1 MLTDFGR
8 ILIFFLIGAVF
19 VAGGLIGSWVLRP
32 KRWYPQKLSTYEC
45 GEEPVGES
53 WIKFNIRFYVV
64 ALIFLIFE
72 VEIVFLFPWA
82 LVFKQLGMFA
92 FVEAVLF
99 ILILGVGYVYVWGK
113 GDLDWD
119 KPSPQIPQYRKGVG
133 VVSNPELT
141 SQQPIEA

>member
-1 MLTDFGR
+1 MLSDFGR
-8 ILIFFLIGAVF
+8 ILIFFLIGAMF
-19 VAGGLIGSWVLRP
+19 VAGGLIASWILRP
-32 KRWYPQKLSTYEC
+32 KRGYPEKLTTYEC

-82 LVFKQLGMFA
+82 IVFKHLGTFA
-92 FVEAVLF
+92 FIEAALF
-99 ILILGVGYVYVWGK
+99 ILILGVGYAYVWAK

-119 KPSPQIPQYRKGVG
+119 KPAPKIPQYIKGVG
-133 VVSNPELT
+133 IVSTMEPKEVV
-141 SQQPIEA
+141 EA